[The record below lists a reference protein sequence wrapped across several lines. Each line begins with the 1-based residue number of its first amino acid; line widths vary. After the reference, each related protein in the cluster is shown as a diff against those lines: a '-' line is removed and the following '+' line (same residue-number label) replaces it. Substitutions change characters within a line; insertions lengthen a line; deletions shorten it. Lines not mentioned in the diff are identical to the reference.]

1 MLVELYSPAFKEK
14 GKIRSPIVFKNG
26 LNVVLGTQ
34 TASNS
39 IGKSSSLLAIDFAFG
54 GDTYLNSDGV
64 RNIGNHTIY
73 SCFKFNKKYYYGRST
88 KNPDT
93 IIICNSDYSE
103 TEKNYFKERFSQ
115 LSYVELYQQQNRSY
129 I

>member
-1 MLVELYSPAFKEK
+1 MLVEIYSPVFKEK
-14 GKIRSPIVFKNG
+14 GKIRAPIVFKNG

-73 SCFKFNKKYYYGRST
+73 SCFKFDKKYYYGRST
-88 KNPDT
+88 EFVIPITLKQKKLFRRKIFST
-93 IIICNSDYSE
+93 FLWKIISTTKLILHLDN
-103 TEKNYFKERFSQ
+103 
-115 LSYVELYQQQNRSY
+115 
-129 I
+129 